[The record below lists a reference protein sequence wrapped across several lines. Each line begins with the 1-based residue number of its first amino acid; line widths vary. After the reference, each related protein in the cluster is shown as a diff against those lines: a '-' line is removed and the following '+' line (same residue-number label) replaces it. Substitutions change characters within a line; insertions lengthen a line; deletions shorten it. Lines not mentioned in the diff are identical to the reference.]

1 MKDIAGDLGVSV
13 VTVSKVLHNHSDIG
27 AETRKRVLK
36 RMKEL
41 NYRPNLAARA
51 LVTGRMSLIGLIV
64 PDLTH
69 PFFATVAK
77 GLSSSLRPHGYS
89 LILSSSEDDPSL
101 EGKEVEQMLGR
112 RVDAVILA
120 SVREDAGSFHTIQSQ
135 QTPCILLDRR
145 FTDVA
150 ANFVGIDDR
159 VAGTLATNHL
169 IEIGC
174 RTIAHIGGSI
184 VSTAVDRREGYSA
197 ALARHGLALSSNYI
211 VSYPRGDD
219 GGDRRGYDGMRQL
232 LKLRPRPDGVFCYN
246 DQVALGAMKAILE
259 AGLRIP
265 QDVAMIGCGNAN
277 YAELLRVPLS
287 SIDQDSVTLGKDA
300 ARLALS
306 LLKRKLAG
314 APKTLLV
321 EPRLIIRES
330 SQRKSGAP
338 QAGERKAAR
347 TVRQT

>member
-1 MKDIAGDLGVSV
+1 MATTMKDIARDLGVSV

-27 AETRKRVLK
+27 AETRKRVLQ

-77 GLSSSLRPHGYS
+77 GLTSSLRPHGYS
-89 LILSSSEDDPSL
+89 LIISSSEDDPAL
-101 EGKEVEQMLGR
+101 ERKEVEQMLAR

-120 SVREDAGSFHTIQSQ
+120 SVRADADSFRQIQAQ

-145 FTDVA
+145 FNDIS

-159 VAGTLATNHL
+159 QAASQATAHL
-169 IEIGC
+169 IDVGC

-184 VSTAVDRREGYSA
+184 VSTAVDRRNGYFA
-197 ALARHGLALSSNYI
+197 TLEEHGLALPPDYI

-219 GGDRRGYDGMRQL
+219 AGEQHGYDGMRQL
-232 LKLRPRPDGVFCYN
+232 LKLDPRPDGVFCYN
-246 DQVALGAMKAILE
+246 DVVALGAMKAILE
-259 AGLRIP
+259 ARLRIP
-265 QDVAMIGCGNAN
+265 EDIALVGCGNAN

-287 SIDQDSVTLGKDA
+287 SIDQASETLGKGA
-300 ARLALS
+300 AKLALS
-306 LLKRKLAG
+306 LLRRKAEA
-314 APKTLLV
+314 APKSVLV
-321 EPRLIIRES
+321 EPQLIIRES
-330 SQRKSGAP
+330 SR
-338 QAGERKAAR
+338 R
-347 TVRQT
+347 

>member
-1 MKDIAGDLGVSV
+1 MKDIARDLGVSV

-27 AETRKRVLK
+27 AETRKRVLRK
-36 RMKEL
+36 MKEL

-69 PFFATVAK
+69 PFFAMVAK
-77 GLSSSLRPHGYS
+77 GLSSALRPHGYS
-89 LILSSSEDDPSL
+89 LILSSSEDDPAL
-101 EGKEVEQMLGR
+101 ERKEVEQMLAR

-120 SVREDAGSFHTIQSQ
+120 SVRQDASSFHTIHAQ

-145 FTDVA
+145 FSGVS

-159 VAGTLATNHL
+159 LAATLATTHL
-169 IEIGC
+169 VEIGC

-184 VSTAVDRREGYSA
+184 VSTAVERQEGY
-197 ALARHGLALSSNYI
+197 LATLKERDLTLPPGYV

-219 GGDRRGYDGMRQL
+219 AGDRRGYEGMKEL
-232 LKLRPRPDGVFCYN
+232 LRLNPRPDGVFCYN
-246 DQVALGAMKAILE
+246 DPVALGAMKAILE

-265 QDVAMIGCGNAN
+265 EDIALVGCGNVI

-287 SIDQDSVTLGKDA
+287 SIDQESATLGKDA
-300 ARLALS
+300 AKLALS
-306 LLKRKLAG
+306 LLRRKTAVP
-314 APKTLLV
+314 PKTVLV
-321 EPRLIIRES
+321 DPRLIVRDS
-330 SQRKSGAP
+330 SRRTATPAARKS
-338 QAGERKAAR
+338 
-347 TVRQT
+347 

>member
-1 MKDIAGDLGVSV
+1 MATTMKDIAKDLGVSV

-27 AETRKRVLK
+27 AETRKRVLR

-69 PFFATVAK
+69 PFFAMVAK
-77 GLSSSLRPHGYS
+77 GLSSTLRPHGYS
-89 LILSSSEDDPSL
+89 LILSSSEDDPAL
-101 EGKEVEQMLGR
+101 ERKEVEQMLAR

-120 SVREDAGSFHTIQSQ
+120 SVRQDSGSFRTIESQ

-145 FTDVA
+145 FADVN

-159 VAGTLATNHL
+159 LAGSLATNHL
-169 IEIGC
+169 IEMGC

-184 VSTAVDRREGYSA
+184 VSTAIDRQEGYSA
-197 ALARHGLALSSNYI
+197 ALAQHKLTLPPAYLAI
-211 VSYPRGDD
+211 YPRGDD
-219 GGDRRGYDGMRQL
+219 AADSRGYEGMKQL
-232 LKLRPRPDGVFCYN
+232 LKLKPRPDGVFCYN
-246 DQVALGAMKAILE
+246 DPVALGAMKAILE

-265 QDVAMIGCGNAN
+265 EDIALIGCGNAN

-287 SIDQDSVTLGKDA
+287 SIDQESATLGKDA
-300 ARLALS
+300 AKLALS
-306 LLKRKLAG
+306 LLRRKSAG
-314 APKTLLV
+314 AAKTMLV

-330 SQRKSGAP
+330 SRREP
-338 QAGERKAAR
+338 KAAR
-347 TVRQT
+347 KV

>member
-1 MKDIAGDLGVSV
+1 MATTMKDIARDLGVSV

-27 AETRKRVLK
+27 AETRKRVL
-36 RMKEL
+36 RRIKEL
-41 NYRPNLAARA
+41 NYRPNMAARA

-77 GLSSSLRPHGYS
+77 GLSSALRSHGYS
-89 LILSSSEDDPSL
+89 LILATSEDEPSL
-101 EGKEVEQMLGR
+101 ERKEVEQMLAR

-120 SVREDAGSFHTIQSQ
+120 SVRQDASSFRTIHAQ

-145 FTDVA
+145 FSGVS

-159 VAGTLATNHL
+159 LAATLATSHL
-169 IEIGC
+169 IEVGC

-184 VSTAVDRREGYSA
+184 VSTAVERQEGY
-197 ALARHGLALSSNYI
+197 LATLAQHGLTLPPGYI

-219 GGDRRGYDGMRQL
+219 AGDRRGYEGMKEL
-232 LKLRPRPDGVFCYN
+232 LKLNPRPDGVFCFN
-246 DQVALGAMKAILE
+246 DPVAMGAMKAILE

-265 QDVAMIGCGNAN
+265 EDVALVGCGNVI

-287 SIDQDSVTLGKDA
+287 SIDQESAALGRDA
-300 ARLALS
+300 ARLVLS
-306 LLKRKLAG
+306 LLRRKTST
-314 APKTLLV
+314 APKTVLV
-321 EPRLIIRES
+321 QPKLIVRDSSRREKRVPCES
-330 SQRKSGAP
+330 
-338 QAGERKAAR
+338 
-347 TVRQT
+347 

>member
-1 MKDIAGDLGVSV
+1 MKDIARDLGVSV

-27 AETRKRVLK
+27 AETRKRVLQ

-69 PFFATVAK
+69 PFFAMVAK
-77 GLSSSLRPHGYS
+77 GLSSALRPHGYS
-89 LILSSSEDDPSL
+89 LILSSSEDDPTL
-101 EGKEVEQMLGR
+101 ERKEVDQMLAR

-120 SVREDAGSFHTIQSQ
+120 SVRQDASSFHAIHAQ

-145 FTDVA
+145 FSGVS

-159 VAGTLATNHL
+159 LVGTLATTHL

-184 VSTAVDRREGYSA
+184 VSTAIERQEGY
-197 ALARHGLALSSNYI
+197 LATLEQRKLTLPPGYV

-219 GGDRRGYDGMRQL
+219 AGDHRGYEGMKEL
-232 LKLRPRPDGVFCYN
+232 LKLNPRPDGVFCYN
-246 DQVALGAMKAILE
+246 DPVALGAMKAILE

-265 QDVAMIGCGNAN
+265 EDIALVGCGNAN
-277 YAELLRVPLS
+277 YDELLRVPLS
-287 SIDQDSVTLGKDA
+287 SIDQESAILGKDA
-300 ARLALS
+300 AKLALS
-306 LLKRKLAG
+306 LLRRKTPVP
-314 APKTLLV
+314 PKTVLV
-321 EPRLIIRES
+321 EPRLIVRDS
-330 SQRKSGAP
+330 SRRTAKSAARKS
-338 QAGERKAAR
+338 
-347 TVRQT
+347 